1 MLARRTNITEDK
13 IVLISM
19 SRSYWYGGVIN
30 GTTAGL
36 GYLELEVSWNW
47 LRNSSFG
54 QSASV
59 RTDDFHEEE

>member
-1 MLARRTNITEDK
+1 
-13 IVLISM
+13 M
-19 SRSYWYGGVIN
+19 SRFYWYGGVIN